1 MVVSRQEGVQLE
13 VNHGGQQLEQV
24 QSFKFLGSYKT
35 ATGDCSKDIKIQAA
49 LARQK
54 ATELTNIWKDRNI
67 KKVLKVRV
75 MKQMMWA
82 VFLHGAEGRTIKKS
96 DKNRIEALEMWCS

>member
-1 MVVSRQEGVQLE
+1 M
-13 VNHGGQQLEQV
+13 NHGRQQLEQV

-35 ATGDCSKDIKIQAA
+35 ATGDCSKDIKIRAA
-49 LARQK
+49 LAPQK

-75 MKQMMWA
+75 MKQMVWA
-82 VFLHGAEGRTIKKS
+82 VFLHGVEG
-96 DKNRIEALEMWCS
+96 

>member
-1 MVVSRQEGVQLE
+1 
-13 VNHGGQQLEQV
+13 LEQV

-35 ATGDCSKDIKIQAA
+35 ATGYCSKDIKIRAA
-49 LARQK
+49 LAPQK

-75 MKQMMWA
+75 MKQMVWA
-82 VFLHGAEGRTIKKS
+82 VFLHGVEG
-96 DKNRIEALEMWCS
+96 